1 MLVSAR
7 VTPFT
12 ASRAASIAN
21 SRSRFFSMEMLNGS
35 ILQGE
40 AQSAMAGD
48 SGTRYSS
55 CDFTVDDA
63 RAIST
68 ALAAQLSTPSRDRSS
83 VAAKPNPPLAMTRM
97 PMPSDSESEAPAILP
112 FLVASA
118 RLRSSTMRASACEA
132 PRSLAVSSAQEAIS
146 FIYDHRVRDDIVF
159 LTMLLRR
166 TRQWR
171 LGSRS

>member
-12 ASRAASIAN
+12 ASRAASMAN
-21 SRSRFFSMEMLNGS
+21 NRSRFLSMAMLNGS

-40 AQSAMAGD
+40 AQSAWAGG

-55 CDFTVDDA
+55 CDFTLDDA

-68 ALAAQLSTPSRDRSS
+68 ALAAQPSTASRDRSS
-83 VAAKPNPPLAMTRM
+83 VAAKPNPPLATTRM
-97 PMPSDSESEAPAILP
+97 PMPMDSESEAPAILP
-112 FLVASA
+112 FLVASD
-118 RLRSSTMRASACEA
+118 RPRSSTMRASACEA

-159 LTMLLRR
+159 LIMLLRR

-171 LGSRS
+171 LGSR